1 MFTGIIQ
8 DTGKIKSRSL
18 RGDSIV
24 FNIIPSSKDLLK
36 EVKTGDSISINGACM
51 TVENLSDAS
60 FEFTTVK
67 ESLEKTNLG
76 SLEINDNVN
85 LESAMTMNSKLDGH
99 MVQGHIDTTG
109 IIKKIELKENSR
121 EFYIAFSSTFRD
133 NIIYVGSITINGVS
147 LTIAEIINGGDDE
160 VQIKVAIIP
169 HTYKVTCF
177 NQLKENEKVNIEFD
191 MIGKYVKS
199 ILENRIK
206 NY

>member
-36 EVKTGDSISINGACM
+36 EVKSGDSISINGACM
-51 TVENLSDAS
+51 TVENLTDAG

-76 SLEINDNVN
+76 LLEINDNVN

-109 IIKKIELKENSR
+109 IIKKIDPKENSL
-121 EFYIAFSSTFRD
+121 EFYIAFASSFRD

-147 LTIAEIINGGDDE
+147 LTIADIINDGADE

-199 ILENRIK
+199 ILENKIK